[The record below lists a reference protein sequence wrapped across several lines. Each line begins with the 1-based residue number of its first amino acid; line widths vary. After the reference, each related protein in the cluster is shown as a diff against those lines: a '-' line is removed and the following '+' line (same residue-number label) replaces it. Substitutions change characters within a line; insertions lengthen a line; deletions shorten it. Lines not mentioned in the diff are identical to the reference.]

1 MNIVPL
7 GKNVLIAE
15 NKKSETTSSGII
27 IEGSGTHE
35 SKMATVVAVGID
47 VTKVAAGT
55 VVFPDLA
62 EGDRIMYDG
71 VQRVILN
78 EDHILAIVV

>member
-1 MNIVPL
+1 MNIQPL

-15 NKKSETTSSGII
+15 NKKSETTSAGII
-27 IEGSGTHE
+27 LEGGGHE
-35 SKMATVVAVGID
+35 SKMATVVAVGTD
-47 VTKVAAGT
+47 VTKVATGT
-55 VVFPDLA
+55 VVFPDWS
-62 EGDRIMYDG
+62 EGDKIMYDG